1 MSRRYPSCS
10 CGLFTAIL
18 IIAGLATSAVGQ
30 EPITAPLVSRQVA
43 TPVDSGLARNDGNAP
58 KTVFSTVI
66 QVSNAEWLR
75 LNFDQVVLAGNEQAG
90 TGSYLLITS
99 LLDGASQRL
108 HAGHVAQW
116 QNTSA
121 YFNGDA
127 VRIEL
132 VAHPGTGNNRVA
144 IGETTASAT
153 SPGPRS
159 ICGSTDDRI
168 LSSDPRAGRALPV
181 GCTAWL
187 INDAANCFLTAGHCT
202 GNLNVVEF
210 NVPLSS
216 SGGSLN
222 HPPPEDQYSV
232 DPASMQSNGGQGVGN
247 DWGYF
252 GCFPNSNTG
261 LTAAQAQ
268 GDFYILSAT
277 PPPVAGQDIRITG
290 YGTVSSPVPQSWR
303 QVQKTHAGPYFAFFG
318 TTVQYTTDTSGG
330 NSGSPVINEAT
341 GETIGIHTHGGCSST
356 SGNSGT
362 GINHPGL
369 QNALA
374 NPQGVCRPLFLGI
387 SFPNGRPGA
396 LAPSGGTSVNV
407 VVVPGSL
414 SPAPGSGLL
423 HYNEGA
429 GFVSIPMQ
437 QITPNVYDA
446 VFPAIPCGTEVEY
459 YVSAQTTSGI
469 VVNEPFNA
477 PNSVFRATSAVSI
490 TTVASYDFESGLG
503 WVVQNVS
510 LADGAWNRGVP
521 VNCNRGD
528 PPTDFDGSGQCF
540 LTDNSA
546 AAACN
551 SDVDGGPT
559 QLISPAFDLS
569 GTTQPVL
576 SYARWFTNDDLDG
589 DRMDVH
595 ISDDGGLTWVPVE
608 TVAHTVGWVVKTWNI
623 TNLISL
629 TSTVRVRFSAT
640 DNPNDSVT
648 EAALDAF
655 SITDIVC
662 NAPVVCTKGDVNQDQ
677 VINGGDIGLFT
688 DTLISGGTPGTV
700 AFCATDM
707 DDDGVLE
714 VGDDVSLFVTCLLD
728 GPCP

>member
-1 MSRRYPSCS
+1 MTRSHCTLAS
-10 CGLFTAIL
+10 CG
-18 IIAGLATSAVGQ
+18 IALTLGVLVTSAVGQ
-30 EPITAPLVSRQVA
+30 EAITAPLVSRQVA
-43 TPVDSGLARNDGNAP
+43 APVDSGLVRNDGNAP

-330 NSGSPVINEAT
+330 NSGSPVINEET

-356 SGNSGT
+356 GGNSGT
-362 GINHPGL
+362 GINHAGL
-369 QNALA
+369 QAALA
-374 NPQGVCRPLFLGI
+374 NPQGVCVPRLLEFA
-387 SFPNGRPGA
+387 FPNGLPDRVDPV
-396 LAPSGGTSVNV
+396 GGTALRVEV
-407 VVVPGSL
+407 MPLEAIPQPGT
-414 SPAPGSGLL
+414 GKL
-423 HYNEGA
+423 HYDTGA
-429 GFVSIPMQ
+429 GFVTINMQ
-437 QITPNVYDA
+437 ELSPSVYDA
-446 VFPAIPCGTEVEY
+446 VFPATPCRTAVSF
-459 YVSAQTTSGI
+459 YVSAETTTGL
-469 VVNEPFNA
+469 VVNNPLNA
-477 PNSVFRATSAVSI
+477 PTGAFQTISGAGLETLVAFAFETAPGW
-490 TTVASYDFESGLG
+490 TVE
-503 WVVQNVS
+503 NVA
-510 LADGAWNRGVP
+510 LLDGAWDRGIP
-521 VNCNRGD
+521 VGGGDRGD
-528 PPTDFDGSGQCF
+528 PATDFDGSGQCF
-540 LTDNSA
+540 LTDNEDGD
-546 AAACN
+546 

-559 QLISPAFDLS
+559 RLISPAFDLS
-569 GTTQPVL
+569 GGAAPRL
-576 SYARWFTNDDLDG
+576 HYARWFTNVNPDV
-589 DRMDVH
+589 DRLVVE
-595 ISDDGGLTWVPVE
+595 ISADNGANWTLIESVPNGAGWFE
-608 TVAHTVGWVVKTWNI
+608 QTVVIKDFI
-623 TNLISL
+623 TL
-629 TSTVRVRFSAT
+629 TSQVRVRFSVT
-640 DNPNDSVT
+640 DNPNNSIT
-648 EAALDAF
+648 EAAIDAF
-655 SITDIVC
+655 SISDIGCGAQVLC
-662 NAPVVCTKGDVNQDQ
+662 IKGDLNQDSIVDGADVDQ
-677 VINGGDIGLFT
+677 FT
-688 DTLISGGTPGTV
+688 STLIGGGPAGSV
-700 AFCATDM
+700 EFCATDM
-707 DDDGVLE
+707 DGDGTLE
-714 VGDDVSLFVTCLLD
+714 PGDDLRLFVHCLLA